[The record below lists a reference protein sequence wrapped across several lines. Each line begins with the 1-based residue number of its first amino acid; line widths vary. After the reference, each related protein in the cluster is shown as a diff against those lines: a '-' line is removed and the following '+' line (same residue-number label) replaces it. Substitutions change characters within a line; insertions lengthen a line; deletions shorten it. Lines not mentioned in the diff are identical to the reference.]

1 MGKKAKVTAED
12 INNVISI
19 ILKRVGGIPV
29 KKYSVDLI
37 PIPHVE
43 EIEGTPSENDY
54 IVHGYEFSREEY
66 EKIKSYVDIS
76 ANVEYEWRNFDEK
89 IAIKGDALWATWY
102 ITNDIAV
109 LASADG
115 SAKVV
120 NRVMN
125 TLEALDRLRTIK
137 SWEDK

>member
-1 MGKKAKVTAED
+1 MDKKVKVTAED
-12 INNVISI
+12 ISNVISI

-37 PIPHVE
+37 PVPHVE
-43 EIEGTPSENDY
+43 EIKGIPNEDDY
-54 IVHGYEFSREEY
+54 IVHGYEFTREEY
-66 EKIKSYVDIS
+66 EKIKDYVNIS
-76 ANVEYEWRNFDEK
+76 ANVEYEWRNFDIK
-89 IAIKGDALWATWY
+89 ISINGDALWATWY
-102 ITNDIAV
+102 VANDVAV

-137 SWEDK
+137 SWEEN